1 LNVSSEQ
8 ELPTLFILG
17 VNVHRVSHQQALAL
31 LDAFAASGKLHH
43 IVTVNPEFCVQALTN
58 ADFRHVLNQADLAL
72 PDGVGLVWAAK
83 LLGKPLK
90 GRVSGVDVVAS
101 VASLAAG
108 RGYRLFFL
116 GAAPG
121 VAEAAAKA
129 LEDRNPGL
137 HVAGCYAGSPRPEED
152 DEIVARVN
160 AVRPHFLFVAFGAPQ
175 QDLWISR
182 NQTQLQVAVAMG
194 VGGSFD
200 YISGRVSR
208 APAWMRRLGLEWLYR
223 LLREPWRWRRML
235 RLPYF
240 VWLVLVQW
248 LGLRVTQ

>member
-1 LNVSSEQ
+1 MNISSEQ
-8 ELPTLFILG
+8 ELPSLSILG
-17 VNVHRVSHQQALAL
+17 VNVHRVSHQQTLAL
-31 LDAFAASGKLHH
+31 LDVFAISSELHH

-72 PDGVGLVWAAK
+72 PDGVGLVCAAK

-90 GRVSGVDVVAS
+90 GRVTGVDVVAS
-101 VASLAAG
+101 VASLAVG
-108 RGYRLFFL
+108 RGFRLFFL

-137 HVAGCYAGSPRPEED
+137 RIAGCYVGSPRSEED
-152 DEIVARVN
+152 DDIVARVN

-175 QDLWISR
+175 QELWISR
-182 NQTQLQVAVAMG
+182 NRTRLQVAVAMG

-200 YISGRVSR
+200 YVSGRVSR
-208 APAWMRRLGLEWLYR
+208 APTWMRRFGLEWLYR
-223 LLREPWRWRRML
+223 LWREPWRWRRML

-240 VWLVLVQW
+240 VWLVLEQR
-248 LGLRVTQ
+248 LGRRVTQ

>member
-1 LNVSSEQ
+1 MNAFSQQ
-8 ELPTLFILG
+8 ELPSLRILG

-31 LDAFAASGKLHH
+31 LDAFADSGELHH

-58 ADFRHVLNQADLAL
+58 ADFRRVLNQADLAL
-72 PDGVGLVWAAK
+72 PDGVGLVWAAR
-83 LLGKPLK
+83 LLGKPLQ
-90 GRVSGVDVVAS
+90 GRVTGVDVVTS

-108 RGYRLFFL
+108 RAYRLFFL

-137 HVAGCYAGSPRPEED
+137 RIAGCYAGSPRSEEE
-152 DEIVARVN
+152 DEIVAQVN

-182 NQTQLQVAVAMG
+182 NRTRLQVAVAMG

-200 YISGRVSR
+200 YVSGRVSR

-240 VWLVLVQW
+240 VWLVLGQR